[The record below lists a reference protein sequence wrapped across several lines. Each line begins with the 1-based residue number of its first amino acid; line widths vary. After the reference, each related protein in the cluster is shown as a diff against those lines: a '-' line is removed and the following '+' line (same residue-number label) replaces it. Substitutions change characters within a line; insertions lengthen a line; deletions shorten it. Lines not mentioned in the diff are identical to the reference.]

1 MLRLGDEEFVELLAI
16 NDAEELYRRLLASPS
31 GWRRS
36 TRHTEAIELLAS
48 VGGSSELP
56 ASFVALLVC
65 TCRRWDRV
73 TAKLIAALQD
83 SGLLDDAELDEL
95 AEAMLAHEQAIS
107 YSLAWVSP
115 EWLEVDV
122 DDGTSC
128 RVTVDESAL
137 GAHRPSIAP
146 PLRRWA
152 AHRALLSNAPR
163 FEELL
168 SAAERFDPR
177 HRSALI
183 HGLLDAADVLDA
195 SHQRTIVYRG
205 LQAGQ
210 TSIRLT
216 ALDRLCEL
224 DGPETALDRAR
235 SDTNATVRAW
245 QPTAEPMQTTLL

>member
-1 MLRLGDEEFVELLAI
+1 MLRLGDEEPAELLAI
-16 NDAEELYRRLLASPS
+16 NDAEEFYRRLLASPS

-65 TCRRWDRV
+65 TCRRWDPV

-95 AEAMLAHEQAIS
+95 AEAFLAHEQAIS

-115 EWLEVDV
+115 EWLEVHV
-122 DDGTSC
+122 DDGTSR

-146 PLRRWA
+146 PLRQWA
-152 AHRALLSNAPR
+152 AHRALRSNASR

-168 SAAERFDPR
+168 CCGRAIRPAPPQRADPR
-177 HRSALI
+177 AARCRRRPRRLAPAHDRLPRSA
-183 HGLLDAADVLDA
+183 GRADEHPA
-195 SHQRTIVYRG
+195 
-205 LQAGQ
+205 
-210 TSIRLT
+210 
-216 ALDRLCEL
+216 
-224 DGPETALDRAR
+224 DRAR
-235 SDTNATVRAW
+235 PSV
-245 QPTAEPMQTTLL
+245 